1 MDTKTKYVL
10 IINHDITFLISPTH
24 LLASSFDV
32 CPKVM
37 TAQPPK
43 GYLTTQQLWEGLQS
57 QLPNA

>member
-1 MDTKTKYVL
+1 MKTKHMFL
-10 IINHDITFLISPTH
+10 INHSIIPPLSPDHH
-24 LLASSFDV
+24 LTSSFDV
-32 CPKVM
+32 YPKVM